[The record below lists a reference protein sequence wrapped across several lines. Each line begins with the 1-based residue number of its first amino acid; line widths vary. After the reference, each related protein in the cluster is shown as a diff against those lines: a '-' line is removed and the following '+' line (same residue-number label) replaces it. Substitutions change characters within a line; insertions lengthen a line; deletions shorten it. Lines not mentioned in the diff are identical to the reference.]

1 MTRLFRN
8 GRTETI
14 RSLSTESCAFVK
26 AMCNKTA
33 TNKQRQAALH
43 AAAEQHKVTSNMA
56 MAGKGVD
63 RHLFALFVVARGKNY
78 DASFLEKALS
88 IPWRLSTSQLPQK
101 QTLNY
106 PEVTDEKFMSPSGG
120 FAPVSADGYGNC
132 KEVEGMIC

>member
-1 MTRLFRN
+1 MTRLFLN

-14 RSLSTESCAFVK
+14 RSLSTESCAFVN
-26 AMCNKTA
+26 AMCDKAA
-33 TNKQRQAALH
+33 TNKQRQGALH

-101 QTLNY
+101 QSLNY
-106 PEVTDEKFMSPSGG
+106 PEVSKPKRDDPPCSSLR
-120 FAPVSADGYGNC
+120 
-132 KEVEGMIC
+132 